1 MNIQSK
7 IKKRVTF
14 KMINPKNLRIDY
26 LNAMGIDIWLPR
38 NTSESNNSQINIS
51 PKKDFK
57 LGGFDSYVYEDID
70 NKEIKWLVIG
80 NPCSVDADILL
91 DKMMFAVGLK
101 RISKANLILN
111 DIDYLYDQIE
121 SISPKIMLL
130 LGNEVTIKIYK
141 KNESFEQMR
150 GKVHQFEETKL
161 IVTEHPDI
169 LLKNPLQKRGV
180 WHDLSMSSSILS
192 EDQR

>member
-1 MNIQSK
+1 
-7 IKKRVTF
+7 
-14 KMINPKNLRIDY
+14 
-26 LNAMGIDIWLPR
+26 
-38 NTSESNNSQINIS
+38 
-51 PKKDFK
+51 
-57 LGGFDSYVYEDID
+57 
-70 NKEIKWLVIG
+70 
-80 NPCSVDADILL
+80 
-91 DKMMFAVGLK
+91 
-101 RISKANLILN
+101 
-111 DIDYLYDQIE
+111 
-121 SISPKIMLL
+121 MLL

>member
-1 MNIQSK
+1 
-7 IKKRVTF
+7 
-14 KMINPKNLRIDY
+14 MINPKNLRINY

-38 NTSESNNSQINIS
+38 NISESNNSQINIS
-51 PKKDFK
+51 PKNNFK
-57 LGGFDSYVYEDID
+57 LGGFDSYVYENID
-70 NKEIKWLVIG
+70 NKKIKWLVIG
-80 NPCSVDADILL
+80 NQCTVDADILL

-150 GKVHQFEETKL
+150 GKIHQFKETKL
-161 IVTEHPDI
+161 IVTDHPDI
-169 LLKNPLQKRGV
+169 LLKNPLQKREV

-192 EDQR
+192 EDQK